1 MVNLGR
7 RDFLKLLGATG
18 TTAAVGPSSE
28 SVRRLIPYIIPPED
42 IIPGRA
48 TWYATTCRECPAGCG
63 LLAKN
68 REGRVVKV
76 EGNPLHPLNA
86 GRLCAR
92 GQASLQGI
100 YNPDRTRQPL
110 LRRPRGGLEHI
121 SWDEAETSFITRL
134 GEIAKRGE
142 GRRIVFLSDLIEGTL
157 SDLVNRWVKEVGFG
171 THVTYEPF
179 AYEALRTAN
188 EIVFG
193 FDAIPNYRIG
203 QADFLISFGADF
215 LETWLSPVHYAGAFA
230 SFRARHNE
238 GDNLFVFVG
247 PRLSLTAANADHF
260 ISVAPGNEHLVA
272 LGMIKVILEE
282 GLSRSLIAGKR
293 QLLEGMVKD
302 WPLKLIEA
310 RSGVEEAILRKLAR
324 TFARARR
331 PLALAG
337 GLSSSGTHATE
348 TAVGANLLCTLL
360 PGTEETI
367 DFAKRSS
374 LGTVSRAS
382 ELKELLEKMRGGE
395 VDSLLILNANPV
407 FSLPSSWDAEEAIR
421 GVPFV
426 VSFSSV
432 LDETSSLAH
441 LILPTHTPLESWGAY
456 TPRTHAMGLMQPVMG
471 TVFDTRHVGD
481 ILLRSGRELKG
492 ADSFPWP
499 DFCELLKSW
508 WREHAWKQT
517 PGVSSESFWQ
527 EALKKG
533 GMWESSE
540 SEPPA
545 PVQKAVR
552 FSFPRPDTATKTEEG
567 FHVVA
572 YPTIQFFDGRG
583 ANRPW
588 LQELPDPI
596 TQITWGTWLEIHPD
610 TAKELGLRKGGL
622 VRIQSPHGTLEVPAY
637 PYPGIDRNTV
647 AMPIGQGHT
656 SFGRFAEGAPGNPS
670 TLLSPDIN
678 PSSGGISWSVS
689 GVTLE
694 RSGSTVPIA
703 HTDGS
708 PYQHGRE
715 IAQALPLGKYREV
728 KEAGHKPHLRLPLP
742 EGYSLHEDFYAPHSH
757 PGFRWGMA
765 VDLDRCIGCGA
776 CVVACSAENNVAI
789 VGKGRVLEGREMLW
803 LRIERYFE
811 EQEPVVRFLPMLCQH
826 CDNAPCESVC
836 PVYAPHHGAEGLNN
850 QVYNRC
856 VGTRYCSQNCPYKVR
871 RFNWFTFTRAEPL
884 NWQLNPDVTVRQKG
898 VMEKCSFCVQR
909 IVEAKNRA
917 RNEGRDLRDGEITP
931 ACAQTCPTEAL
942 IFGNL
947 KDPKSRVSQLTRDP
961 RAYQVLEH
969 TNTKPAVI
977 YLKKVTRQI
986 HTNHI

>member
-110 LRRPRGGLEHI
+110 LRRPRGGLEPI

-481 ILLRSGRELKG
+481 ILLRSGIFASYLKVGG
-492 ADSFPWP
+492 AS
-499 DFCELLKSW
+499 
-508 WREHAWKQT
+508 T
-517 PGVSSESFWQ
+517 
-527 EALKKG
+527 
-533 GMWESSE
+533 
-540 SEPPA
+540 
-545 PVQKAVR
+545 
-552 FSFPRPDTATKTEEG
+552 
-567 FHVVA
+567 
-572 YPTIQFFDGRG
+572 RG
-583 ANRPW
+583 SR
-588 LQELPDPI
+588 
-596 TQITWGTWLEIHPD
+596 
-610 TAKELGLRKGGL
+610 LRG
-622 VRIQSPHGTLEVPAY
+622 SPL
-637 PYPGIDRNTV
+637 
-647 AMPIGQGHT
+647 
-656 SFGRFAEGAPGNPS
+656 NPS
-670 TLLSPDIN
+670 
-678 PSSGGISWSVS
+678 
-689 GVTLE
+689 
-694 RSGSTVPIA
+694 
-703 HTDGS
+703 
-708 PYQHGRE
+708 GR
-715 IAQALPLGKYREV
+715 
-728 KEAGHKPHLRLPLP
+728 KP
-742 EGYSLHEDFYAPHSH
+742 
-757 PGFRWGMA
+757 
-765 VDLDRCIGCGA
+765 
-776 CVVACSAENNVAI
+776 
-789 VGKGRVLEGREMLW
+789 
-803 LRIERYFE
+803 
-811 EQEPVVRFLPMLCQH
+811 
-826 CDNAPCESVC
+826 
-836 PVYAPHHGAEGLNN
+836 
-850 QVYNRC
+850 
-856 VGTRYCSQNCPYKVR
+856 
-871 RFNWFTFTRAEPL
+871 
-884 NWQLNPDVTVRQKG
+884 
-898 VMEKCSFCVQR
+898 
-909 IVEAKNRA
+909 
-917 RNEGRDLRDGEITP
+917 
-931 ACAQTCPTEAL
+931 
-942 IFGNL
+942 
-947 KDPKSRVSQLTRDP
+947 
-961 RAYQVLEH
+961 
-969 TNTKPAVI
+969 
-977 YLKKVTRQI
+977 
-986 HTNHI
+986 